1 MTFIKFGLTPPL
13 PKVIV
18 TLEIVTKIKKNLPP
32 PPSKN
37 WDIILQNF
45 FWKMIDLNKNW
56 IKSVQFGENRD
67 NIVLNLSKKRENT
80 ESYHA
85 NVQKSRLK
93 MKTLREG
100 NFVIQ
105 NMVPL
110 NIWIHIFE
118 KINEV
123 KAQEA
128 NVFHFTLIHLKYT
141 SK

>member
-1 MTFIKFGLTPPL
+1 
-13 PKVIV
+13 
-18 TLEIVTKIKKNLPP
+18 
-32 PPSKN
+32 
-37 WDIILQNF
+37 
-45 FWKMIDLNKNW
+45 MIDLNKNL

-110 NIWIHIFE
+110 NI
-118 KINEV
+118 
-123 KAQEA
+123 
-128 NVFHFTLIHLKYT
+128 
-141 SK
+141 